1 MMEYFKNLAD
11 DINYQGLENIEDQ
24 EISGRIMQ
32 QGPEVDGIS
41 TILDSRLK
49 IGEIV
54 KAVVTGSSGP
64 DLEVSRK

>member
-1 MMEYFKNLAD
+1 
-11 DINYQGLENIEDQ
+11 
-24 EISGRIMQ
+24 MQ